1 MKISL
6 QLIIPTVLWFTYPL
20 AGQQDSLDRHPSYNM
35 MDIQIKPEFPG
46 GELALMQF
54 LAENMHYPLLA
65 KENQIQG
72 TVVVSFIIDQ
82 QGMVQEPVVLKD
94 IGGGCGAEAI
104 RVIQSMPTWSPGQSN
119 GHAVKV
125 KYTLPMYFRLT
136 GKSGDSFEGNTL
148 SEMPPYYTE
157 VQTWEQVRNAAEKS
171 GISGPIKPD
180 APFSVAGKEDRQFLK
195 TLELV
200 FATKLRKKDQ
210 DAFISLKSVS
220 KYFYEAQFAPEFY
233 TAINYSGKFARIMT
247 PRQDFD
253 LFDEGLGIILSL
265 KVPKGAKVVLYTKKK
280 FKGQKLEIDAS
291 EATVEIKNLGGDLSN
306 IQGIR
311 NENPA
316 YLWGYNT
323 QSVQIILP
331 KPYPPKE

>member
-1 MKISL
+1 MKKAL
-6 QLIIPTVLWFTYPL
+6 QLSLLALLCFSYPL
-20 AGQQDSLDRHPSYNM
+20 AGQQDSLDRQPSNKM
-35 MDIQIKPEFPG
+35 VDIQVKPEFPG

-54 LAENMHYPLLA
+54 LSDNMQYPLLA
-65 KENQIQG
+65 KENLIQG

-104 RVIQSMPTWSPGQSN
+104 RVIQSMPTWKPGQAN

-125 KYTLPMYFRLT
+125 KYTLPMHFRLT
-136 GKSGDSFEGNTL
+136 GKSGDSFEVHAL
-148 SEMPPYYTE
+148 SEMPPRYSE
-157 VQTWEQVRNAAEKS
+157 AQTWELVRNAAEKS
-171 GISGPIKPD
+171 RVSGPIKKE

-195 TLELV
+195 TLELE

-210 DAFISLKSVS
+210 DAFISLKTVS

-233 TAINYSGKFARIMT
+233 TAINFSGKFARIMT

-253 LFDEGLGIILSL
+253 LAGEGLGIILSL
-265 KVPKGAKVVLYTKKK
+265 KVPKGVKVILYTKKK

-291 EATVEIKNLGGDLSN
+291 EAPLEIKNLGGDLSN
-306 IQGIR
+306 IPGIR

-316 YLWGYNT
+316 YPWNYNT

-331 KPYPPKE
+331 TTYPPK